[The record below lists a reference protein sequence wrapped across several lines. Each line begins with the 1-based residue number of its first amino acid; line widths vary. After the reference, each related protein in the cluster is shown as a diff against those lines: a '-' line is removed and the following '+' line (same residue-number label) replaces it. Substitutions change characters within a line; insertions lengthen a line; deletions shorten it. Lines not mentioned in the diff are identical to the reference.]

1 MTCSAGGPT
10 RSATSTPHK
19 PSVRRRPDS
28 RLPLRVAHPV
38 TSLCRELR
46 PPGRPPARCIVIGNA
61 NACIEAAQEGG
72 MKAVAVANRHALYE
86 LSAADLVVRQLD
98 ELSIVNLKKLFAVE
112 AAPDAPQAQAESE
125 EGGGD
130 DDEDDNGGY
139 GDDMFGSRLF

>member
-1 MTCSAGGPT
+1 
-10 RSATSTPHK
+10 
-19 PSVRRRPDS
+19 
-28 RLPLRVAHPV
+28 
-38 TSLCRELR
+38 
-46 PPGRPPARCIVIGNA
+46 
-61 NACIEAAQEGG
+61 

-112 AAPDAPQAQAESE
+112 AAPDAPQAQAEAE

-130 DDEDDNGGY
+130 DDDDDGGY